1 MYKRIYRHYD
11 KKIEM
16 PKVKLYNP
24 DKCSS
29 FKMQFGF
36 DQLTHYMPNNRRKKP
51 INYENN
57 KHYIKPSKKSV

>member
-1 MYKRIYRHYD
+1 MTKE
-11 KKIEM
+11 KF
-16 PKVKLYNP
+16 YNA

-36 DQLTHYMPNNRRKKP
+36 EAPLKYIPNNRRKKP

-57 KHYIKPSKKSV
+57 NNYIKPSKESV

>member
-1 MYKRIYRHYD
+1 
-11 KKIEM
+11 M

>member
-1 MYKRIYRHYD
+1 MKT
-11 KKIEM
+11 K
-16 PKVKLYNP
+16 KLYNP

-51 INYENN
+51 INYED
-57 KHYIKPSKKSV
+57 KRKSEVLVKDVS